1 MRRAVRSISGG
12 LEFFFAQLNAQRL
25 REETFYLAYH
35 LHWSRDDIL
44 ALETP
49 ERRDYVRM
57 LAARIE
63 ADNAAA
69 EQLADGLRRR

>member
-1 MRRAVRSISGG
+1 M
-12 LEFFFAQLNAQRL
+12 
-25 REETFYLAYH
+25 AYH

-44 ALETP
+44 SLESP

-69 EQLADGLRRR
+69 EQLADELRRK

>member
-1 MRRAVRSISGG
+1 M
-12 LEFFFAQLNAQRL
+12 
-25 REETFYLAYH
+25 AYH

-44 ALETP
+44 ALESV

-69 EQLADGLRRR
+69 EQLADELRRR